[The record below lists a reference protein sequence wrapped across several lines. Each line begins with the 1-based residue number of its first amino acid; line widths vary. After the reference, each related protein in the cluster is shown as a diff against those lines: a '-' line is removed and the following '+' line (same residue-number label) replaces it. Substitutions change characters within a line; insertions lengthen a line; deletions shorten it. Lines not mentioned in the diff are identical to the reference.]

1 MAMTAELWQMYVEDL
16 EVDDYD
22 DDGLI
27 WREDLAFV
35 VIDLGLVRTYNR
47 RRPPIARVLAA
58 SARSRNWRHSRRVV
72 RRMLFRK

>member
-1 MAMTAELWQMYVEDL
+1 MAMTAELWQMYV

-58 SARSRNWRHSRRVV
+58 SARSRNWRHRVV
-72 RRMLFRK
+72 KRKLFRK